1 MKTRFISGA
10 VLTVV
15 VAAMLIMGGWVMMA
29 GLLLL
34 TLGGV
39 YEFHHVS
46 SARPKE
52 TAEGEDKSDAI
63 PRNPMMIT
71 ALVLSAIWLLM
82 VVLFTD
88 KVMNGPLGLHF
99 IGGMMLVFMVECV
112 VLFPKRTFADAALS
126 LMSVVYVAMLFS
138 VLYLIRASENG
149 HFFVW
154 YVIAV
159 SWGSDTCA
167 YFTGMM
173 LGKHKMASKLSPKK
187 TVEGAIGGVVGAII
201 ICVIFGMIIASTVMI
216 DSAVMLKFSLL
227 TGLIGGIVSEIGDL
241 FASSIKRVLN
251 VKDYSRLIPGHGG
264 VLDRF
269 DSTLMAAP
277 VVLIL
282 LDLFLM
288 I

>member
-10 VLTVV
+10 ILVV
-15 VAAMLIMGGWVMMA
+15 FVGAMLIFGGWVMMA

-39 YEFHHVS
+39 YEFHHVVSRHS
-46 SARPKE
+46 SDSEEQIGPYK
-52 TAEGEDKSDAI
+52 
-63 PRNPMMIT
+63 PMMVT
-71 ALVLSAIWLLM
+71 AMIIAVVWLAI
-82 VVLFTD
+82 VFFFAERVA
-88 KVMNGPLGLHF
+88 NGPFGLYF
-99 IGGMMLVFMVECV
+99 IGGMILVFMVECV
-112 VLFPKRTFADAALS
+112 IGFPKRTFVDAALS
-126 LMSVVYVAMLFS
+126 MMSVIYVAMLFS
-138 VLYLIRASENG
+138 VLYLIRSSENG

-154 YVIAV
+154 FVVAA
-159 SWGSDTCA
+159 SWGADTCA

-187 TVEGAIGGVVGAII
+187 TVEGAIGGVVGSII
-201 ICVIFGMIIASTVMI
+201 ICVIFGMIIAKSVMI
-216 DSAVMLKFSLL
+216 DSAVMLKFSLV

-241 FASSIKRVLN
+241 FASSIKRLMN

-269 DSTLMAAP
+269 DSTLMVAP
-277 VVLIL
+277 VVMIL